1 MINPLAVPLS
11 LYVHLPW
18 CTRKCPY
25 CDFNSHEGFS
35 AALQQP
41 YVEALLADLDSQHQ
55 WWSDRPIA
63 SIFIGGGTPSL
74 FEERWISALLEG
86 IAARATLSSHIEIT
100 LESNPGSAESAQFA
114 GYHAA
119 GVNRLSIGVQ
129 SFNDDALRALGRVH
143 SGDEARRALDL
154 VSDAGFTRWNIDL
167 MHGLPEQD
175 SELAKADLVEALER
189 SAGHISWYQLTIER
203 NTHFWST
210 PPALPDDSALAS
222 IQEAGEAALC
232 DAGLHQYEVSAF
244 AREGEESQHNLNYWR
259 FGDYI
264 GLGAGAHGKVS
275 LPDGAIIR
283 TQRTRTPSDYLALA
297 VSSPM
302 PPPQETTLQTP
313 DRVAEFAM
321 NALRLKSG
329 VPLTLFNQTTG
340 ADVEQLI
347 GAAGVAISRGWLE
360 APSQG
365 QFVTTA
371 LGYRF
376 LDSVIAT
383 FL

>member
-11 LYVHLPW
+11 LYIHLPW

-100 LESNPGSAESAQFA
+100 LESNPGSAESAQFV

-210 PPALPDDSALAS
+210 PPALPDDSALTS

-297 VSSPM
+297 VSSSM

-365 QFVTTA
+365 QFVTTP